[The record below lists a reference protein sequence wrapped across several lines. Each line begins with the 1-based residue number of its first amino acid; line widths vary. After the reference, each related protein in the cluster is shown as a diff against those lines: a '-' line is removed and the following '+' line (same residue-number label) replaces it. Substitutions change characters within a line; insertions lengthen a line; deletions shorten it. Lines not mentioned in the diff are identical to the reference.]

1 MEAGVVMVQGSGVRG
16 QGPGICGRGLRP
28 YADATGSRGW
38 ATLLVRVI
46 LSAAKNLVPRVLVR
60 GNAEAGE
67 PGQEDARGARFFAAL
82 RMTRIG
88 GWLPPR
94 SRLRGLER
102 GTEVIGFVAILVL
115 LVSLLPTATAYAAP
129 SVQNA
134 PTHSVLGV
142 QNSKLVVQ
150 VQEAESHFPD
160 RIDFTLRA
168 SGFTARR
175 ATLNYSLVGQPV
187 TAGIEADDIDRPTA
201 DLNLDVTLDLSTHYI
216 PPGTEVSYYWTLLG
230 PSGETVDTPAKT
242 LKIVDEQYKWQTLTD
257 TEKRVSVHWYDG
269 DEAFGENL
277 LDTATAAL
285 DRLERD
291 VNASL
296 TRPAD
301 IWVYGTQEE
310 LIDAL
315 PANIPEWVG
324 GKAFPELALVLAAI
338 ADDENG
344 DNETKRIV
352 PHELSH
358 LLLYQATRNP
368 YNAPPAW
375 LDEGLA
381 VYNQETHYPEEEEYL
396 KAAAEEGYLLPVK
409 ALSGSFG
416 ADEDAAFLSYS
427 QSRSVVEFILN
438 DSRYGSEKLA
448 RTVAAFKEG
457 VTYDEAL
464 MSGLGVT
471 VDELDSQWRASLPY
485 KVAPPGS
492 TPVKSPPITGSGRL
506 TPFQP
511 FQNPFVLLALG
522 MCGGLFLAGGVLTVV
537 MLVRRGAVKT

>member
-1 MEAGVVMVQGSGVRG
+1 MT
-16 QGPGICGRGLRP
+16 GRSEWRCL
-28 YADATGSRGW
+28 TGH
-38 ATLLVRVI
+38 
-46 LSAAKNLVPRVLVR
+46 
-60 GNAEAGE
+60 
-67 PGQEDARGARFFAAL
+67 
-82 RMTRIG
+82 
-88 GWLPPR
+88 
-94 SRLRGLER
+94 LRGLKQGQGVAR
-102 GTEVIGFVAILVL
+102 FIAILVL
-115 LVSLLPTATAYAAP
+115 LLSLLPTLTAYAASDVKDP
-129 SVQNA
+129 ATFSA
-134 PTHSVLGV
+134 LGTRYSVLDT
-142 QNSKLVVQ
+142 QNSKLKVR
-150 VQEAESHFPD
+150 VQEAKPEFPD
-160 RIDFTLRA
+160 RITFRLRA

-187 TAGIEADDIDRPTA
+187 TAGVEAKMAGPTA
-201 DLNLDVTLDLSTHYI
+201 DLSLDVTLDLSTHYI

-230 PSGETVDTPAKT
+230 ASGETVDTPSKT
-242 LKIVDEQYKWQTLTD
+242 FKVLDEQYKWQTLTD
-257 TEKRVSVHWYDG
+257 AGKGVSVHWYDG
-269 DEAFGENL
+269 DQAFGENL

-285 DRLERD
+285 ERLERD

-344 DNETKRIV
+344 DSETKRIV

-396 KAAAEEGYLLPVK
+396 KAAAEGGYLPPVK

-416 ADEDAAFLSYS
+416 ADEDVAFLSYS

-438 DSRYGSEKLA
+438 DSRYGPEKLA

-492 TPVKSPPITGSGRL
+492 APSKGPVITGRGRL
-506 TPFQP
+506 TGTFQP

-522 MCGGLFLAGGVLTVV
+522 MCGGLFLAGGLLTVV
-537 MLVRRGAVKT
+537 MLVRRGMAKT

>member
-1 MEAGVVMVQGSGVRG
+1 
-16 QGPGICGRGLRP
+16 
-28 YADATGSRGW
+28 
-38 ATLLVRVI
+38 
-46 LSAAKNLVPRVLVR
+46 VL
-60 GNAEAGE
+60 
-67 PGQEDARGARFFAAL
+67 
-82 RMTRIG
+82 
-88 GWLPPR
+88 
-94 SRLRGLER
+94 
-102 GTEVIGFVAILVL
+102 
-115 LVSLLPTATAYAAP
+115 
-129 SVQNA
+129 
-134 PTHSVLGV
+134 
-142 QNSKLVVQ
+142 
-150 VQEAESHFPD
+150 
-160 RIDFTLRA
+160 
-168 SGFTARR
+168 
-175 ATLNYSLVGQPV
+175 
-187 TAGIEADDIDRPTA
+187 DD
-201 DLNLDVTLDLSTHYI
+201 
-216 PPGTEVSYYWTLLG
+216 
-230 PSGETVDTPAKT
+230 
-242 LKIVDEQYKWQTLTD
+242 QYKWQTLTD
-257 TEKRVSVHWYDG
+257 TKKRVSVHWYDG
-269 DEAFGENL
+269 DEAFGQNL
-277 LDTATAAL
+277 LDTATAGL

-301 IWVYGTQEE
+301 IWVYSTQEE

-324 GKAFPELALVLAAI
+324 GKAFPQLALVLAAI

-344 DNETKRIV
+344 DSETKRII

-381 VYNQETHYPEEEEYL
+381 VYNQETHYPEEEEYV
-396 KAAAEEGYLLPVK
+396 KAAAEGGYLLPIK

-416 ADEDAAFLSYS
+416 ADEDTAFLSYS

-464 MSGLGVT
+464 TAGLGVT
-471 VDELDSQWRASLPY
+471 VDELDRQWRDSLPY
-485 KVAPPGS
+485 EVAPPGS
-492 TPVKSPPITGSGRL
+492 TPVQSPPIIGSGKL
-506 TPFQP
+506 TRSFQP

-537 MLVRRGAVKT
+537 MLARRMTAKT

>member
-1 MEAGVVMVQGSGVRG
+1 
-16 QGPGICGRGLRP
+16 
-28 YADATGSRGW
+28 
-38 ATLLVRVI
+38 
-46 LSAAKNLVPRVLVR
+46 
-60 GNAEAGE
+60 
-67 PGQEDARGARFFAAL
+67 
-82 RMTRIG
+82 
-88 GWLPPR
+88 
-94 SRLRGLER
+94 
-102 GTEVIGFVAILVL
+102 
-115 LVSLLPTATAYAAP
+115 
-129 SVQNA
+129 
-134 PTHSVLGV
+134 
-142 QNSKLVVQ
+142 
-150 VQEAESHFPD
+150 
-160 RIDFTLRA
+160 
-168 SGFTARR
+168 
-175 ATLNYSLVGQPV
+175 
-187 TAGIEADDIDRPTA
+187 
-201 DLNLDVTLDLSTHYI
+201 
-216 PPGTEVSYYWTLLG
+216 
-230 PSGETVDTPAKT
+230 ETVDTPTKT
-242 LKIVDEQYKWQTLTD
+242 FKVLDEQYEWQTLTD
-257 TEKRVSVHWYDG
+257 TEKGVSVHWYDG

-296 TRPAD
+296 TRHAD

-338 ADDENG
+338 ADDENS

-358 LLLYQATRNP
+358 LVLYQATRNP

-381 VYNQETHYPEEEEYL
+381 VYNQEAHYPEEEEYL
-396 KAAAEEGYLLPVK
+396 KAAAEEGYLVPIK

-492 TPVKSPPITGSGRL
+492 TPVTGPVITGRGRL
-506 TPFQP
+506 TGTFQP

-522 MCGGLFLAGGVLTVV
+522 MCGGLFLAGGVLTVI
-537 MLVRRGAVKT
+537 MLARRRTAKT